1 MIKAKYSVSRSIPW
15 ILLSCTL
22 VEFTYQVSGLL
33 RRKLCGK
40 SFQLTTNQS
49 KSINET
55 HLDTSENILISRRY
69 SPMSDDKFRMNL
81 DKSLDTFKKFHCI
94 FDSSETLHLLQPLL
108 EGSVVLSCS
117 TFLTD
122 KLILMSNLAISPFSI
137 IIRPCDE
144 VCFICKSFPL
154 LKIIKQE
161 FQHQF
166 YHSPLNLA
174 SLECCNSCNGSALQ
188 WTFCNDSI
196 VRKFRLQLKCES
208 ARVKIPFVVKLFH

>member
-1 MIKAKYSVSRSIPW
+1 MEKV
-15 ILLSCTL
+15 
-22 VEFTYQVSGLL
+22 
-33 RRKLCGK
+33 
-40 SFQLTTNQS
+40 QLTTNQS

-55 HLDTSENILISRRY
+55 HLDTSENILISRQY
-69 SPMSDDKFRMNL
+69 SSMSDDKFRMNL

-122 KLILMSNLAISPFSI
+122 KLILMSNLAISPFSV

-166 YHSPLNLA
+166 YHSSLNLA

-188 WTFCNDSI
+188 
-196 VRKFRLQLKCES
+196 
-208 ARVKIPFVVKLFH
+208 